1 MTTNQQNSLL
11 HVLYSPRVEGCP
23 RLALDLIDQERL
35 QTGQRASVAFLTAEP
50 DDLLSEFEARC
61 AGVYHLGWSR
71 KGFISLAWRA
81 WKLFRR
87 VKPDGV
93 VVYTLGQHLS
103 IGAAAKLLNI
113 PTIVHVGNAPP
124 AVPAARRKLRLVMSL
139 GAPLVR
145 MHVACSDVIAD
156 VCRNVYHLRRVLSVP
171 NGINLARFTAVREE
185 RGAEQAKHPRIIGMI
200 ASLAQHKDQALLI
213 RAIAVLQAR
222 DTPVGLVL
230 AGAGD
235 QEGRLKS
242 LAQELGVMARI
253 DWLGNVSD
261 VRTVLR
267 RLDVFAFATTP
278 SEGLGI
284 ALVEA
289 LAAGLPVVASD
300 VPACREVLEGGRW
313 GRLVPGDDP
322 EAWADALVSQKPLG
336 MPPIEALTRYDISDT
351 WRRYRRS
358 LGVDAL
364 VGTDG

>member
-1 MTTNQQNSLL
+1 MTL
-11 HVLYSPRVEGCP
+11 HILFSPKAEGCP

-61 AGVYHLGWSR
+61 NGVYHLSWSR
-71 KGFISLAWRA
+71 KGFIGLAWRA
-81 WKLFRR
+81 WTLLRR

-93 VVYTLGQHLS
+93 VVYTLGHHLS
-103 IGAAAKLLNI
+103 IGVAAKLLNI
-113 PTIVHVGNAPP
+113 PMIVHVGNAPP
-124 AVPAARRKLRLVMSL
+124 AEPAVRRKLRLVMSL

-145 MHVACSDVIAD
+145 THVACSDVIAED
-156 VCRNVYHLRRVLSVP
+156 CRNVYHLRRVLSVP
-171 NGINLARFTAVREE
+171 NGINLARFTALRDD
-185 RGAEQAKHPRIIGMI
+185 RDAEQAKHLPTIGMI

-222 DTPVGLVL
+222 GTPVRLVL

-242 LAQELGVMARI
+242 LAQELDVMARI

-313 GRLVPGDDP
+313 GRLVPGTEP
-322 EAWADALVSQKPLG
+322 EAWADALSNRDWASI
-336 MPPIEALTRYDISDT
+336 PPPTDLSRYDIRET
-351 WRRYRRS
+351 WRAYTKA
-358 LGVDAL
+358 LGL
-364 VGTDG
+364 Q

>member
-1 MTTNQQNSLL
+1 MTL
-11 HVLYSPRVEGCP
+11 HILFSPKAEGCP

-61 AGVYHLGWSR
+61 AGVYHLGWSS
-71 KGFISLAWRA
+71 KGFIGLAWRA
-81 WKLFRR
+81 WMLLQR

-103 IGAAAKLLNI
+103 IGVAAKLLNI
-113 PTIVHVGNAPP
+113 PMIVHVGNAPP
-124 AVPAARRKLRLVMSL
+124 AEPVGRRKLRWVMSM

-145 MHVACSDVIAD
+145 MHVACSDVIAED
-156 VCRNVYHLRRVLSVP
+156 CRTVYRLHKVLPVP
-171 NGINLARFTAVREE
+171 NGVNLARFTALRTE
-185 RGAEQAKHPRIIGMI
+185 RSFEQARQLREIGMI

-222 DTPVGLVL
+222 GTPVRLVL

-235 QEGRLKS
+235 QDGRLKS
-242 LAQELGVMARI
+242 LAQELDVMARI

-313 GRLVPGDDP
+313 GRLVPGEDP
-322 EAWADALVSQKPLG
+322 EAWADALISQNPLVI
-336 MPPIEALTRYDISDT
+336 PPVDALARYDIGDT

-358 LGVDAL
+358 LGVDASF
-364 VGTDG
+364 GTDG